1 MGKRLPDRVRL
12 AELPRSRLVA
22 MLAEVRSKHGDN
34 SSQWGL
40 DRDGRRKQE
49 DLLWAIYYQQTG
61 QQKVPE
67 GPLG

>member
-1 MGKRLPDRVRL
+1 
-12 AELPRSRLVA
+12 
-22 MLAEVRSKHGDN
+22 MLADVRSKHGDN

-61 QQKVPE
+61 QQKGPE
-67 GPLG
+67 GPRA

>member
-1 MGKRLPDRVRL
+1 MKRLPNRVRL
-12 AELPRSRLVA
+12 AGLPRERLVA
-22 MLAEVRSKHGDN
+22 MLAEARSKHRDN

-61 QQKVPE
+61 QQKGPE

>member
-1 MGKRLPDRVRL
+1 MKRIPDRVLLARL
-12 AELPRSRLVA
+12 SRDRLVA
-22 MLAEVRSKHGDN
+22 MLAEVRSKHRDN

-61 QQKVPE
+61 Q
-67 GPLG
+67 